1 MFIDHFLLAIHSNL
15 AYITCILHLY
25 SFFCFQP
32 YCRKGW
38 VLLLLPKT
46 YKVLD
51 AKLVLFCRQGRLERS
66 GESRKVISTTEGR
79 GPSSTTLSSS
89 GVGGI
94 HPLTFTSGCVLHA
107 SQALMVEI
115 LKDFYLCFSLECDNF
130 EIDDMPEGKLFVL
143 ILLQVKSET
152 SLLVNRL
159 KLAATIWLLTH
170 DCI

>member
-1 MFIDHFLLAIHSNL
+1 MSFTAFPKDVQSPRREVSFVLSAREAGEVWREEKSHKHYGGERAKEHYIIFL
-15 AYITCILHLY
+15 
-25 SFFCFQP
+25 
-32 YCRKGW
+32 W
-38 VLLLLPKT
+38 
-46 YKVLD
+46 
-51 AKLVLFCRQGRLERS
+51 
-66 GESRKVISTTEGR
+66 GR
-79 GPSSTTLSSS
+79 GNSPIDFHFS
-89 GVGGI
+89 
-94 HPLTFTSGCVLHA
+94 VLHA
-107 SQALMVEI
+107 SRALMVEI